1 MYMYYLTILA
11 ICSLPDM
18 THNDTEDY
26 WLSTLEPV
34 PSHIDVASVLEDLES
49 VEAWLPFS
57 VDTLKTFRWG
67 FDPKFSSTVLLTL
80 RGYKAGENG
89 TDRLKLTLEN
99 GLLFNFDIMYH
110 PDNVDCIE
118 NLLMS
123 ENDFLYVANTISNI
137 LDLNLTFNSGDSAV
151 ISGPD
156 NCNYWEINKRYAHA
170 TIEYLSSYF
179 RLMIDDT
186 TGKIRLLGFS
196 PPVNTPPSVIPQ
208 LNMLDA
214 FTAAKNY
221 IMLVTDGYLQDEQ
234 DIILLHEDPTLT
246 IIDKPWITVQ
256 DRYDDSQPGGTG
268 SPSIIP
274 SISSTEPE
282 LQHARL
288 YWDVPLYFNLEEL
301 NQVHR
306 FFVDAITGDIA
317 GSILTFKEGELI
329 PGDEDDDDD

>member
-1 MYMYYLTILA
+1 MYMYYFIILA

-18 THNDTEDY
+18 IHNDTEDY

-34 PSHIDVASVLEDLES
+34 PSHIDVASVLEDLEP

-67 FDPKFSSTVLLTL
+67 FDLRFSSSVRLKL
-80 RGYKAGENG
+80 RGYKAGDYG
-89 TDRLKLTLEN
+89 TYNVNLTLEN
-99 GLLFNFDIMYH
+99 DVLFSFNAMFH
-110 PDNVDCIE
+110 PDDVDCIE
-118 NLLMS
+118 NLVMS

-156 NCNYWEINKRYAHA
+156 NCNYWEINKRYEYA

-186 TGKIRLLGFS
+186 SGKIRLLKFK
-196 PPVNTPPSVIPQ
+196 PPVNTPPNVIPQ

-221 IMLVTDGYLQDEQ
+221 IMLVTDGYFQDEQ
-234 DIILLHEDPTLT
+234 NIILLHEDPTLT
-246 IIDKPWITVQ
+246 IMDKPWITVQ

-268 SPSIIP
+268 SESIIP

-317 GSILTFKEGELI
+317 GSYLTFKAGELI
-329 PGDEDDDDD
+329 PDE